1 MAQASVPFQARWQYG
16 QVNPSAGRLNGC
28 RQNSQPRSTHRRS
41 RNGERMLIRR
51 PVASLTASMLVLALA
66 NRVASTWTISTTRT
80 VTTRPLTF
88 AV

>member
-1 MAQASVPFQARWQYG
+1 VKP
-16 QVNPSAGRLNGC
+16 PAGRLTVW

-41 RNGERMLIRR
+41 RKGERMLIRR
-51 PVASLTASMLVLALA
+51 PVASLTASMLVLAFEK
-66 NRVASTWTISTTRT
+66 RVASTWTISTTRT

>member
-1 MAQASVPFQARWQYG
+1 MVQASVPFQARWQYG
-16 QVNPSAGRLNGC
+16 QVKPPAGRLTGC
-28 RQNSQPRSTHRRS
+28 RQNSQPRSTARRS
-41 RNGERMLIRR
+41 RKGERIEIRR
-51 PVASLTASMLVLALA
+51 PVASLTASMLVRALE